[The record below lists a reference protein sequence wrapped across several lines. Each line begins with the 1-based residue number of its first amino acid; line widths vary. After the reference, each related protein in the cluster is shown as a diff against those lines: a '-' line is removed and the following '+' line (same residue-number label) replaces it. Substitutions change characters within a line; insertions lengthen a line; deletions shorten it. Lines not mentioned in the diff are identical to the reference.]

1 MCMKARDMF
10 KASGIAKMT
19 NTKVLKYGKIKE
31 DIAYEIVQTNSYVD
45 ELRLEHLCILSFVIR
60 KDDKYVYNA
69 DLCISGSFQKILE
82 YIAECKKEKKIIK
95 KGE

>member
-19 NTKVLKYGKIKE
+19 NTKVLKYGKITEK
-31 DIAYEIVQTNSYVD
+31 IAYEIVETKSYVD
-45 ELRLEHLCILSFVIR
+45 EINLEHLCILSFVTE
-60 KDDKYVYNA
+60 KDNRYVY
-69 DLCISGSFQKILE
+69 DSDKCFMGSFQEVLE